1 MLRLDT
7 NQIIHVIP
15 MPIFQDYHILVSRT
29 DVNHKEQVIMTY
41 ITEEEEQELDKHN
54 TLTLKRNNIVFQ
66 IHSNNVYCYG
76 EVNFKEGSDDCK
88 QIATFNFLD
97 YLGWKGIMLPSDY
110 HYDTHECH
118 SPLTSYRWYETWQPD
133 VLARYAHGCLNK
145 PERIVLFR
153 RLL

>member
-1 MLRLDT
+1 
-7 NQIIHVIP
+7 
-15 MPIFQDYHILVSRT
+15 MPIFQDYYILISRI
-29 DVNHKEQVIMTY
+29 DINRREQVIMTY
-41 ITEEEEQELDKHN
+41 ITEEEEQELDERN
-54 TLTLKRNNIVFQ
+54 ELTLKRNNIVFQ

-145 PERIVLFR
+145 PKRIILFR

>member
-1 MLRLDT
+1 
-7 NQIIHVIP
+7 
-15 MPIFQDYHILVSRT
+15 MPIFQDYYILISRIDT
-29 DVNHKEQVIMTY
+29 NHKEQVIMTY
-41 ITEEEEQELDKHN
+41 ITEEEEQELDERN
-54 TLTLKRNNIVFQ
+54 ELTLKRNNIIFQ

-97 YLGWKGIMLPSDY
+97 YLGWKGVMLPSDY

>member
-1 MLRLDT
+1 
-7 NQIIHVIP
+7 

-41 ITEEEEQELDKHN
+41 ITEEEEQKLDESKELVIERGNIIFKVHH
-54 TLTLKRNNIVFQ
+54 NNI
-66 IHSNNVYCYG
+66 YCYG

-97 YLGWKGIMLPSDY
+97 YLGWKGVMLPSDY

>member
-1 MLRLDT
+1 
-7 NQIIHVIP
+7 

-41 ITEEEEQELDKHN
+41 ITEEEEQKLDESKELVIERSNIIFKVHH
-54 TLTLKRNNIVFQ
+54 NNI
-66 IHSNNVYCYG
+66 YCYG

-97 YLGWKGIMLPSDY
+97 YLGWKGVMIPSDY

>member
-1 MLRLDT
+1 
-7 NQIIHVIP
+7 

-41 ITEEEEQELDKHN
+41 ITEEEEQKLDESKELVIERGNMIFKVHH
-54 TLTLKRNNIVFQ
+54 NNI
-66 IHSNNVYCYG
+66 YCYG
-76 EVNFKEGSDDCK
+76 EVNFKEGSDNCK

>member
-1 MLRLDT
+1 
-7 NQIIHVIP
+7 
-15 MPIFQDYHILVSRT
+15 MPIFQDYYILISRI
-29 DVNHKEQVIMTY
+29 DINRREQVIMTY
-41 ITEEEEQELDKHN
+41 ITEEEEQELDERN
-54 TLTLKRNNIVFQ
+54 ELTLKRNNIVFQ

-133 VLARYAHGCLNK
+133 ILARYAHGCLNK
-145 PERIVLFR
+145 PKRIILFR

>member
-1 MLRLDT
+1 
-7 NQIIHVIP
+7 
-15 MPIFQDYHILVSRT
+15 MPIFQDYYILISRIDT
-29 DVNHKEQVIMTY
+29 NHKEQVIMTY
-41 ITEEEEQELDKHN
+41 ITEEEEQELDERN
-54 TLTLKRNNIVFQ
+54 ELTLKRNNIIFQ

-76 EVNFKEGSDDCK
+76 EVNFKESSDDCK

-97 YLGWKGIMLPSDY
+97 YLGWKGVMLPSDY

>member
-1 MLRLDT
+1 
-7 NQIIHVIP
+7 
-15 MPIFQDYHILVSRT
+15 
-29 DVNHKEQVIMTY
+29 MTY
-41 ITEEEEQELDKHN
+41 ITEEEEQELDKNN
-54 TLTLKRNNIVFQ
+54 TLTLKRNNIIFQ

-145 PERIVLFR
+145 PKRIVLFR

>member
-1 MLRLDT
+1 
-7 NQIIHVIP
+7 
-15 MPIFQDYHILVSRT
+15 
-29 DVNHKEQVIMTY
+29 MTY
-41 ITEEEEQELDKHN
+41 ITEEEEQELDERN
-54 TLTLKRNNIVFQ
+54 ELTLKRNNTIFQ
-66 IHSNNVYCYG
+66 IHSNNIYCYG

-97 YLGWKGIMLPSDY
+97 YLGWKGVMLPSDY
-110 HYDTHECH
+110 RYDTHECH

>member
-1 MLRLDT
+1 
-7 NQIIHVIP
+7 

-41 ITEEEEQELDKHN
+41 ITEEEEQKLDESKELVIERGNMIFKVHH
-54 TLTLKRNNIVFQ
+54 NNI
-66 IHSNNVYCYG
+66 YCYG

-97 YLGWKGIMLPSDY
+97 YLGWKGVMLPSDY

>member
-1 MLRLDT
+1 
-7 NQIIHVIP
+7 
-15 MPIFQDYHILVSRT
+15 MPIFQDYYVLISRIDT
-29 DVNHKEQVIMTY
+29 NHREQVIMTY
-41 ITEEEEQELDKHN
+41 IMEEEEQELDKNN
-54 TLTLKRNNIVFQ
+54 TLTLNRNNIVFQ

-97 YLGWKGIMLPSDY
+97 YLGWKGVMLPSDY

-133 VLARYAHGCLNK
+133 ILARYAHGCLNK
-145 PERIVLFR
+145 PKRIVLFR

>member
-1 MLRLDT
+1 
-7 NQIIHVIP
+7 
-15 MPIFQDYHILVSRT
+15 MPIFQDYHILVSRI
-29 DVNHKEQVIMTY
+29 DVNHREQVIMTY
-41 ITEEEEQELDKHN
+41 ITEEEEQELDERN
-54 TLTLKRNNIVFQ
+54 ELTLKRNNIIFQ

-110 HYDTHECH
+110 HYDTHECY
-118 SPLTSYRWYETWQPD
+118 SPFTSYRWYETWQPD

-145 PERIVLFR
+145 PKRIVLFR

>member
-1 MLRLDT
+1 
-7 NQIIHVIP
+7 
-15 MPIFQDYHILVSRT
+15 MPIFQDYHILISRIDT
-29 DVNHKEQVIMTY
+29 NHREQVIMTY
-41 ITEEEEQELDKHN
+41 ITEEEEQKLDESKELVIERGNMIFQVHH
-54 TLTLKRNNIVFQ
+54 NNI
-66 IHSNNVYCYG
+66 YCYG

-97 YLGWKGIMLPSDY
+97 YLGWKGVMLPSDY

-118 SPLTSYRWYETWQPD
+118 SPFTSYRWYETWQPD

-145 PERIVLFR
+145 PERIILFR